1 MNGWNFHSPRQM
13 IGHGLHSTSLARL
26 NYGIAM
32 GLSPEQALLCN
43 PASINARALNIR
55 QAE

>member
-1 MNGWNFHSPRQM
+1 MNGWSFHSPRQM

-43 PASINARALNIR
+43 PASINALH
-55 QAE
+55 